1 MTPDGT
7 PPRRRPF
14 QGLAQ
19 IVRFNWPMYVFAAI
33 AGTIGLVGIALLPMP
48 PWARV
53 ALCLA
58 TAIGLF
64 WAIASLVV
72 SFWIYDVSSLCK
84 WTWVPGVLTEQP
96 THWLNIH
103 CGFDE
108 STASLAALFP
118 QSKGRP
124 LDIFDAAEMTEPSI
138 LRARTIR
145 TGQPPA
151 EPADYRRLPAAN
163 ASHDAAFL
171 ILAAHELRSP
181 DARATLFRELYRVI
195 RPGGQIV
202 VAEHLRDPTNFIA
215 FGPGFLHFHS
225 RASWQA
231 TFTDSGLFVERA
243 FRITPFVAVFI
254 LRRPA

>member
-1 MTPDGT
+1 MNRNGI
-7 PPRRRPF
+7 PPHRQPL
-14 QGLAQ
+14 QGLRQ
-19 IVRFNWPMYVFAAI
+19 IVRFNWPMYVFAVVAGAI
-33 AGTIGLVGIALLPMP
+33 GVTGVALLPLP
-48 PWARV
+48 LWARV

-64 WAIASLVV
+64 WAGASLVV
-72 SFWIYDVSSLCK
+72 SYWIYDVSRLCK
-84 WTWVPGVLTEQP
+84 WTWVPGVLREQP
-96 THWLNIH
+96 TTWLNIH

-138 LRARTIR
+138 LRARQIR

-151 EPADYRRLPAAN
+151 EPADYRHLPAAN

-181 DARATLFRELYRVI
+181 DARVALFRELHRVI

-202 VAEHLRDPTNFIA
+202 VVEHLRDPANFIA

-231 TFTDSGLFVERA
+231 TFTDSALVVERA
-243 FRITPFVAVFI
+243 LRITPFVAVFI